1 MDTPE
6 PAAIISTG
14 LIVWALLLLATT
26 LAIVKARRAA
36 REMGR
41 RTQELAR
48 RAEQLRLLNRIS
60 FLLSQETQR
69 RGVARAGT
77 EFLVQEMGIG
87 HAVFWR
93 PDSEGEPEEP
103 WLSFPED
110 DQSAAPL
117 LLPEAQRIILART
130 AGRGS
135 APIILH
141 RDSQDQRPQP
151 LRITGAPA
159 RDFVLYIPLR
169 GGSPREGI
177 LELYSGHGPWEP
189 GHWELLGPVA
199 AQLGGAL
206 QRARRYEEMR
216 QQADLD
222 FVTGL
227 FNHRFMQVYLERL
240 VTAEATRRRSFALLL
255 MDVDDFKTIND
266 TYGHSMGDRVLQA
279 VADQLKLM
287 TDRVGTV
294 GRFGGDEFI
303 VVLPNHSREEA
314 CAFAQAFQDW
324 LANYALR
331 TPGGQRIGIVV
342 SCGLAVFPEDG
353 EQRQELLAVA
363 DAQLYQQKR
372 PGPHS
377 GGHRRNRRERP
388 DLGTFGFLER
398 LVTSVDNKDHYTLAH
413 CESTAE
419 YAVML
424 AQEIGLSP
432 WAQRTLRLAAL
443 LHDVGKICIPDDILR
458 KAGQLTPEEFAVI
471 KHHAS
476 MAEHLIVDVPNAE
489 EVREIARHHHEHFD
503 GSGYPDGLQ
512 GEEIPHLAR
521 ILAVG
526 DAFSAMTLERPYRKG
541 LSGKEAYAELQRVA
555 GTQLDPDLVQA
566 FGRVLTA
573 LEENVAVSAVTPSGS

>member
-1 MDTPE
+1 MDTLE
-6 PAAIISTG
+6 PAAIISVGVT
-14 LIVWALLLLATT
+14 VWTLLLLAAMLT
-26 LAIVKARRAA
+26 IVRARRAA
-36 REMGR
+36 QEIER
-41 RTQELAR
+41 RTVELAR

-60 FLLSQETQR
+60 FLLSRENQR
-69 RGVARAGT
+69 RGVTRVGT
-77 EFLVQEMGIG
+77 EFLVQEMGVG
-87 HAVFWR
+87 RAVFWR
-93 PDSEGEPEEP
+93 PDSEGEPEAP
-103 WLSFPED
+103 WSSFPENG
-110 DQSAAPL
+110 QSVAPP

-135 APIILH
+135 TPVILR

-159 RDFVLYIPLR
+159 RNFVLYIPLR
-169 GGSPREGI
+169 GGSPREGV
-177 LELYSGHGPWEP
+177 LELYSGQNPWAP

-199 AQLGGAL
+199 AQFGGAL
-206 QRARRYEEMR
+206 QRARHYEEMR
-216 QQADLD
+216 QRADVD

-227 FNHRFMQVYLERL
+227 FNHRFMQVYLQRL
-240 VTAEATRRRSFALLL
+240 VTADGTRKRTFALLL
-255 MDVDDFKTIND
+255 MDVDDFKTTND
-266 TYGHSMGDRVLQA
+266 TYGHSTGDRVLQA

-303 VVLPNHSREEA
+303 VVLPNHSRQEA

-324 LANYALR
+324 LANYALM
-331 TPGGQRIGIVV
+331 TPGGQRVAIVV
-342 SCGLAVFPEDG
+342 SCGLAVFPEEG
-353 EQRQELLAVA
+353 ERRQELLAVA
-363 DAQLYQQKR
+363 DARLYQRKR
-372 PGPHS
+372 PDPHS

-388 DLGTFGFLER
+388 ALGTFGFLEG
-398 LVTSVDNKDHYTLAH
+398 LVTSVDNKDHYTRAH

-432 WAQRTLRLAAL
+432 SAQRTLRLAAL

-458 KAGQLTPEEFAVI
+458 KPGQLTPEEFAVI
-471 KHHAS
+471 KHHVS
-476 MAEHLIVDVPNAE
+476 IAEHLIVDVPSAE
-489 EVREIARHHHEHFD
+489 EVREITRHHHEHFD

-512 GEEIPHLAR
+512 GEQIPHLAR

-526 DAFSAMTLERPYRKG
+526 DAFSAMTLDRPHRKG
-541 LSGKEAYAELQRVA
+541 LPREEAHAELQRVA

-566 FGRVLTA
+566 FGRALTA
-573 LEENVAVSAVTPSGS
+573 LEEDLAVSATLI

>member
-6 PAAIISTG
+6 PAAIISAGVT
-14 LIVWALLLLATT
+14 VWTLLLLAAMV
-26 LAIVKARRAA
+26 AIVRARGAA
-36 REMGR
+36 QEMER
-41 RTQELAR
+41 RTVELAR

-60 FLLSQETQR
+60 FLLSRENQR
-69 RGVARAGT
+69 RGVARVGT
-77 EFLVQEMGIG
+77 EFLVQEMGVER
-87 HAVFWR
+87 AVFWR
-93 PDSEGEPEEP
+93 PDSEGEPETP

-110 DQSAAPL
+110 GQSAAPP

-135 APIILH
+135 TPVILR

-159 RDFVLYIPLR
+159 RGFVLYIPLR
-169 GGSPREGI
+169 GGSPREGV
-177 LELYSGHGPWEP
+177 LELYSGENPWTP
-189 GHWELLGPVA
+189 SHWELMAPVA
-199 AQLGGAL
+199 AQFGGAL
-206 QRARRYEEMR
+206 QRARHYEEMR
-216 QQADLD
+216 QRADLD

-227 FNHRFMQVYLERL
+227 FNHRFMQVYLQRL
-240 VTAEATRRRSFALLL
+240 VTADGARKHAFALLL

-303 VVLPNHSREEA
+303 VVLPNHSRQEA

-324 LANYALR
+324 LANYALM
-331 TPGGQRIGIVV
+331 TPGGQSIAIVV
-342 SCGLAVFPEDG
+342 SCGLALFPEEG
-353 EQRQELLAVA
+353 ERRQELLAVA
-363 DAQLYQQKR
+363 DARLYQRKR
-372 PGPHS
+372 PDPHC
-377 GGHRRNRRERP
+377 GGHRRNRHERP
-388 DLGTFGFLER
+388 APGTFGFLEG
-398 LVTSVDNKDHYTLAH
+398 LVTSVDNKDHYTRAH

-432 WAQRTLRLAAL
+432 SAQRTLRLAAL

-458 KAGQLTPEEFAVI
+458 KPRQLTPEEFAVI
-471 KHHAS
+471 KHHAC
-476 MAEHLIVDVPNAE
+476 MAEHLIVDVPGAE
-489 EVREIARHHHEHFD
+489 EVREMVRHHHEHFD

-512 GEEIPHLAR
+512 GEQIPHLAR

-526 DAFSAMTLERPYRKG
+526 DAFSAMTLDRPHRKG
-541 LSGKEAYAELQRVA
+541 LPREEAHAELQRVA

-566 FGRVLTA
+566 FGRALTT
-573 LEENVAVSAVTPSGS
+573 LEEDLAVSATLI

>member
-6 PAAIISTG
+6 TTVIISAG
-14 LIVWALLLLATT
+14 IAVWTLLLLAAM
-26 LAIVKARRAA
+26 LAIVKAWRANRKMQTIA
-36 REMGR
+36 L
-41 RTQELAR
+41 ELAHR
-48 RAEQLRLLNRIS
+48 SEQLRLLNHIS
-60 FLLSQETQR
+60 FLLSRETQR
-69 RGVARAGT
+69 RGVGRVGT
-77 EFLVQEMGIG
+77 EFLVREMGVG
-87 HAVFWR
+87 RAVFWQ
-93 PDSEGEPEEP
+93 PDSEGEPEAP

-110 DQSAAPL
+110 GQSAAPP

-135 APIILH
+135 APVILR

-159 RDFVLYIPLR
+159 RGFVLYIPLR
-169 GGSPREGI
+169 GGSPREGV
-177 LELYSGHGPWEP
+177 LELYSGQDPWGR

-199 AQLGGAL
+199 AQFGGAL
-206 QRARRYEEMR
+206 QRARHYEEIR

-227 FNHRFMQVYLERL
+227 FNHRFMQVYLQRL
-240 VTAEATRRRSFALLL
+240 VTAEAARKRSFALLL
-255 MDVDDFKTIND
+255 MDVDSFKTIND
-266 TYGHSMGDRVLQA
+266 TYGHSVGDRVLQT

-303 VVLPNHSREEA
+303 VVLPNHSRQEG
-314 CAFAQAFQDW
+314 CAFAHAFQDW

-331 TPGGQRIGIVV
+331 TPGGQRIAIVV

-353 EQRQELLAVA
+353 NRRQELLAVA
-363 DAQLYQQKR
+363 DARLYERKR
-372 PGPHS
+372 PDPHS
-377 GGHRRNRRERP
+377 GGHRRNRRGRP
-388 DLGTFGFLER
+388 ALGTFGFLEG
-398 LVTSVDNKDHYTLAH
+398 LVTSVDNKDHYTRAH

-432 WAQRTLRLAAL
+432 SAQRTLRLAAL

-458 KAGQLTPEEFAVI
+458 KPGQLTPEEFAVI
-471 KHHAS
+471 KHHVS
-476 MAEHLIVDVPNAE
+476 IAEHLIVDVPNAE
-489 EVREIARHHHEHFD
+489 EVREIARHHHERFD
-503 GSGYPDGLQ
+503 GSGYPDGLR

-526 DAFSAMTLERPYRKG
+526 DAFSAMTLDRPHRTG
-541 LSGKEAYAELQRVA
+541 LPQEEAYAELQRVA
-555 GTQLDPDLVQA
+555 GAQLDSDLVQA

-573 LEENVAVSAVTPSGS
+573 VEEDPAVSAALI

>member
-6 PAAIISTG
+6 PAAIISLGIT
-14 LIVWALLLLATT
+14 VWTLLLLAAM
-26 LAIVKARRAA
+26 LAIVKAWRAS
-36 REMGR
+36 REMQR
-41 RTQELAR
+41 RTRELAR

-60 FLLSQETQR
+60 FLLSRETQR
-69 RGVARAGT
+69 RGVGRVGT
-77 EFLVQEMGIG
+77 EFLVREMGVG
-87 HAVFWR
+87 RAVFWQ
-93 PDSEGEPEEP
+93 PDSDGEPEAP

-110 DQSAAPL
+110 GQSAAPP

-135 APIILH
+135 APVILR

-159 RDFVLYIPLR
+159 RGFVLYIPLR
-169 GGSPREGI
+169 GGSPREGV
-177 LELYSGHGPWEP
+177 LELYSGQDPWGR

-199 AQLGGAL
+199 AQFGGAL
-206 QRARRYEEMR
+206 QRARHYEEM
-216 QQADLD
+216 QQRADLD

-227 FNHRFMQVYLERL
+227 FNHRFMQVYLQRL
-240 VTAEATRRRSFALLL
+240 VTAEAARKRSFALLL
-255 MDVDDFKTIND
+255 MDVDSFKTIND
-266 TYGHSMGDRVLQA
+266 TYGHSVGDRVLQA

-303 VVLPNHSREEA
+303 VVLPNHSRQEG

-324 LANYALR
+324 LANYTLR
-331 TPGGQRIGIVV
+331 TPGGQRIAIVV

-353 EQRQELLAVA
+353 KRRQELLAVA
-363 DAQLYQQKR
+363 DARLYERKR
-372 PGPHS
+372 PDPHS
-377 GGHRRNRRERP
+377 GGHRRNRRGRP
-388 DLGTFGFLER
+388 ALGTFGFLEG
-398 LVTSVDNKDHYTLAH
+398 LVTSVDNKDHYTRAH

-432 WAQRTLRLAAL
+432 SAQRTLRLGAL

-458 KAGQLTPEEFAVI
+458 KPGQLTSEEFAVI
-471 KHHAS
+471 KHHVS
-476 MAEHLIVDVPNAE
+476 IAEHLIVDVPNAE
-489 EVREIARHHHEHFD
+489 EVREIARHHHERFD

-526 DAFSAMTLERPYRKG
+526 DAFSAMTLDRPHRKG
-541 LSGKEAYAELQRVA
+541 LPGEEAYAELQRVA
-555 GTQLDPDLVQA
+555 GAQLDPDLVQA

-573 LEENVAVSAVTPSGS
+573 LEEDPAVSAALI

>member
-6 PAAIISTG
+6 PAAIISAGIT
-14 LIVWALLLLATT
+14 VWTLLLLAAM
-26 LAIVKARRAA
+26 LAIVKARRAG
-36 REMGR
+36 REMER
-41 RTQELAR
+41 KSRELAR

-60 FLLSQETQR
+60 FLLSRETQR
-69 RGVARAGT
+69 RGVARVGT
-77 EFLVQEMGIG
+77 EFLVQEMSVGR
-87 HAVFWR
+87 AVFWR
-93 PDSEGEPEEP
+93 PDREGDPEAP

-110 DQSAAPL
+110 GQCAAPP

-135 APIILH
+135 APVILH

-159 RDFVLYIPLR
+159 RGFVLYIPLR
-169 GGSPREGI
+169 GGSPREGV
-177 LELYSGHGPWEP
+177 LELYSGQEPWGA

-199 AQLGGAL
+199 AQFGGAL
-206 QRARRYEEMR
+206 QRARHYEEM
-216 QQADLD
+216 QQRADLD

-227 FNHRFMQVYLERL
+227 FNHRFMQVYLQRL
-240 VTAEATRRRSFALLL
+240 VTAEAARKRSFALLL
-255 MDVDDFKTIND
+255 MDVDSFKTIND
-266 TYGHSMGDRVLQA
+266 TYGHSVGDRVLQA

-303 VVLPNHSREEA
+303 VVLPNHSRQEA

-331 TPGGQRIGIVV
+331 TPGGQRIAIVV
-342 SCGLAVFPEDG
+342 SYGLAVFPEDG
-353 EQRQELLAVA
+353 ERRQELLAVA
-363 DAQLYQQKR
+363 DARLYQRKR
-372 PGPHS
+372 SDSHS
-377 GGHRRNRRERP
+377 GGHRRNRRGRP
-388 DLGTFGFLER
+388 ALGTFGFLEG
-398 LVTSVDNKDHYTLAH
+398 LVTSVDNKDHYTRAH
-413 CESTAE
+413 CETTAE

-432 WAQRTLRLAAL
+432 SAQRTLRLGAL

-458 KAGQLTPEEFAVI
+458 KPGQLTPEEFAVI
-471 KHHAS
+471 KHHVS
-476 MAEHLIVDVPNAE
+476 IAEHLIVDVPNAE
-489 EVREIARHHHEHFD
+489 EVREIARHHHERFD
-503 GSGYPDGLQ
+503 GSGYPDGLR

-526 DAFSAMTLERPYRKG
+526 DAFSAMTLDRPHRKG
-541 LSGKEAYAELQRVA
+541 LPREEAYAELQRVTGA
-555 GTQLDPDLVQA
+555 QLDPDLVQA
-566 FGRVLTA
+566 FGRALTA
-573 LEENVAVSAVTPSGS
+573 LEEDLAVSATLI